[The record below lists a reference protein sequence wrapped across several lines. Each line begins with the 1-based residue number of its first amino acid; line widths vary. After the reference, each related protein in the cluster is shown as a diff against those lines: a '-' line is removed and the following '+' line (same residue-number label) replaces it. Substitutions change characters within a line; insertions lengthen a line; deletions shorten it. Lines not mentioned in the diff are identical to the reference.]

1 MIHAFLITIAVIA
14 AIYAWPFILLG
25 LWVCFKILT
34 SKWFWLGILGFTLFI
49 ISCYFLGAT
58 TFLILGGAYMT
69 WRLMA
74 WGELLKSRKTHKA
87 EILRSNKSLPQQ
99 ESPGDILMN
108 FFDPGPGFLLPDRRT
123 VSKVPACGNETN
135 RSDEIDWSKLQRQPE
150 QRPREFIG
158 FN

>member
-25 LWVCFKILT
+25 LCVCFKILT
-34 SKWFWLGILGFTLFI
+34 SKWFWLGILGLTLFI

-74 WGELLKSRKTHKA
+74 WSELLKSRKAHKT
-87 EILRSNKSLPQQ
+87 EILRFYQSPSPELTLCNKLG
-99 ESPGDILMN
+99 SPD
-108 FFDPGPGFLLPDRRT
+108 
-123 VSKVPACGNETN
+123 A
-135 RSDEIDWSKLQRQPE
+135 IDWSKLQRQSE